1 MQLEDGGSREGYYVI
16 TLGEE
21 AWAPGLGVTAD
32 LRAASE
38 VAEIDYRRRSMKAQ
52 MRTANND
59 GYRYAVIIGE
69 DEVQQETVTLRDMES
84 GEQETI
90 PLSELIEQLRSR
102 SESQ

>member
-1 MQLEDGGSREGYYVI
+1 MQLEDNATREGYYVI
-16 TLGEE
+16 TLGDE
-21 AWAPGLGVTAD
+21 AWEPGLGVTAD
-32 LRAASE
+32 LRAAGE

-69 DEVQQETVTLRDMES
+69 DEIQQGTIMLRDMDS

-90 PLSELIEQLRSR
+90 PQANLIFRLRT
-102 SESQ
+102 END

>member
-1 MQLEDGGSREGYYVI
+1 MQLEDDTIREGYYVI
-16 TLGEE
+16 TLGDD
-21 AWAPGLGVTAD
+21 AWEPGLGVSAD
-32 LRAASE
+32 LRAAGE

-69 DEVQQETVTLRDMES
+69 DEVQQETVTLRDMDS

-90 PLSELIEQLRSR
+90 AQSDLIFRLRA
-102 SESQ
+102 END